1 MEILVDKT
9 FFKDL
14 EKINNK
20 GLHVKIDKVIEEI
33 KNVSALSEIRN
44 LKKLSTGKTK
54 DYFRLRIADYR
65 IGIRIIESKIIFVRI
80 PHRKEI
86 YRYFP

>member
-1 MEILVDKT
+1 MDET

-14 EKINNK
+14 DKLKNK
-20 GLHVKIDKVIEEI
+20 LLHAKIDKIIEEI
-33 KNVSALSEIRN
+33 KTTSTLSEIKN

-54 DYFRLRIADYR
+54 DYYRLRIADYR

-80 PHRKEI
+80 LHRKDI

>member
-9 FFKDL
+9 FLKDL
-14 EKINNK
+14 DKINNNA
-20 GLHVKIDKVIEEI
+20 LSVKIDKVILEI
-33 KNVSALSEIRN
+33 KSASALSEIKN
-44 LKKLSTGKTK
+44 LKKLSSGKTN

-80 PHRKEI
+80 LHRKEI
-86 YRYFP
+86 YRFFP

>member
-1 MEILVDKT
+1 VDET

-14 EKINNK
+14 DKLKNK
-20 GLHVKIDKVIEEI
+20 LLHAKIDKIIEEI
-33 KNVSALSEIRN
+33 KTTSTLSEIKN

-54 DYFRLRIADYR
+54 DYYRLRIADYR

-80 PHRKEI
+80 LHRKDI